1 MIKEMRRFKQK
12 LSDDE
17 CLDIL
22 DRNTACVL
30 ALGECQGY
38 PYAIPLSYARE
49 GSSVFFHSALEGQ
62 KLDHINSNPKAS
74 LCVIDEDMVVPAE
87 YTTYYRSVIAYGSI
101 VRIEGERKRHALE
114 VLAEKYSPDF
124 PEGRAKEIDALIDR
138 TCMLEFSIDHMTGK
152 EARELREARDH

>member
-12 LSDDE
+12 LNDDE

-22 DRNTACVL
+22 DRNTSCVL
-30 ALGECQGY
+30 ALSESQGY

-62 KLDHINSNPKAS
+62 KLDYINANPKAS
-74 LCVIDEDMVVPAE
+74 LCVIDEDLIVPSE
-87 YTTYYRSVIAYGSI
+87 YTTYFRSVIAYGSI
-101 VRIEGERKRHALE
+101 ARIEGARKRHALE

-124 PEGRAKEIDALIDR
+124 PEGRAQEINALIDR
-138 TCMLEFSIDHMTGK
+138 TCMLEFTIERMTGK
-152 EARELREARDH
+152 EARELREARDQ